1 MNSKFTQIVR
11 IVLGIILLV
20 FGANK
25 IYPFFELPQPPA
37 EAASFIQSLAETG
50 YVLTV
55 VAIFEIVIGL
65 MLIFKL
71 WVPFALLVLVP
82 ISLNILLFHLFL
94 DVPAIAGALVVVAL
108 NVILLYKHKQKYR
121 PLFTE

>member
-11 IVLGIILLV
+11 ILLGIILIV

-25 IYPFFELPQPPA
+25 IYTFIPLPQPPA
-37 EAASFIQSLAETG
+37 EAAEFMQSLSDTG

-55 VAIFEIVIGL
+55 VAVLEIIIGI

-71 WVPFALLVLVP
+71 WVPFAILVLVP

-94 DVPAIAGALVVVAL
+94 DVPAIATALVVVAL
-108 NVILLYKHKQKYR
+108 NGILLYKHKQKYK
-121 PLFTE
+121 PLFT

>member
-11 IVLGIILLV
+11 ILLGIILIV

-25 IYPFFELPQPPA
+25 IYTFIPLPQPPV
-37 EAASFIQSLAETG
+37 EAAEFMQSLSDTG

-55 VAIFEIVIGL
+55 VAVLEIIIGI

-71 WVPFALLVLVP
+71 WVPFAILVLVP

-94 DVPAIAGALVVVAL
+94 DVPAIATALVVVAL
-108 NVILLYKHKQKYR
+108 NGILLYKHKQKYK
-121 PLFTE
+121 PLFT

>member
-11 IVLGIILLV
+11 IVLGIILIV

-25 IYPFFELPQPPA
+25 IHTFIPLPQPPA
-37 EAASFIQSLAETG
+37 EAAEFIKSLADTG

-55 VAIFEIVIGL
+55 VAIFEIVIGI

-94 DVPAIAGALVVVAL
+94 DVPAIATALVVVAL
-108 NVILLYKHKQKYR
+108 NVILLYKHKQKYK

>member
-11 IVLGIILLV
+11 ILLGIILIV

-25 IYPFFELPQPPA
+25 IYTFIPLPQPPA
-37 EAASFIQSLAETG
+37 EAAEFMQSLSDTG

-55 VAIFEIVIGL
+55 VAVLEIIIGI

-71 WVPFALLVLVP
+71 WVPFAILVLVP

-94 DVPAIAGALVVVAL
+94 DVPSIATALVVVAL
-108 NVILLYKHKQKYR
+108 NGILLYKHKQKYK
-121 PLFTE
+121 PLFT